1 MLCPCDG
8 AVTGA
13 RLKLHHDA
21 DIAALAMTTSY
32 AAKAD
37 RIAIYSP
44 LGDVVA
50 IIELVSPGNKNSR
63 HAIRAF
69 VEKTLDFLFQGI
81 HVLIIDLFP
90 PNPRNPQGIHKAIWD
105 ELREEPFEPPSD
117 KPLTLV
123 AYSAGVPK
131 KAYVE
136 PVAVVRRLH
145 APRPF
150 DVADERHAAGDN
162 ELVIIGL
169 CIMLG
174 QPLAPPLLLGIPAG
188 DEHSLFAWSAS
199 RASLHSNWAVA
210 ALPPFSVLST
220 LTNLHDLPQPAS
232 PRT

>member
-1 MLCPCDG
+1 
-8 AVTGA
+8 
-13 RLKLHHDA
+13 
-21 DIAALAMTTSY
+21 MTTSY

-123 AYSAGVPK
+123 AYSAGC
-131 KAYVE
+131 
-136 PVAVVRRLH
+136 RR
-145 APRPF
+145 RPTSN
-150 DVADERHAAGDN
+150 RSRLSAA
-162 ELVIIGL
+162 
-169 CIMLG
+169 CTR
-174 QPLAPPLLLGIPAG
+174 
-188 DEHSLFAWSAS
+188 
-199 RASLHSNWAVA
+199 RAL
-210 ALPPFSVLST
+210 
-220 LTNLHDLPQPAS
+220 
-232 PRT
+232 